1 MKRSDL
7 RGKTR
12 SKFRVLR
19 TDSVVSTK
27 FTVLNRWTG
36 EQESARERIRMSTPK
51 ICVLRAPGT
60 NCDLETAHAFELA
73 GGKADRVHLFRLL
86 ENPAMLKDYQILCVP
101 GGFSYGDDIGAGVIF
116 SRQLRGQ
123 LNDAMQEF
131 LTSDKLVL
139 GICNGFQ
146 VILKAGLLMRRG
158 VDNSEESRFEDQL
171 TLTWNNSGK
180 YTDRW
185 VRLKVTSSNSVFLKD
200 MDEFEVPIAH
210 AEGRIAVA
218 SNGVL
223 DGLRD
228 AQQISLCYWSDA
240 AVSLAEASGDPTRI
254 DILPEPENPN
264 GSIANIAGLSD
275 STGRVL
281 GLMPHPE
288 RFLFATQHP
297 QWTRNGMRGDGQGLQ
312 LFKNATSYF
321 G

>member
-1 MKRSDL
+1 
-7 RGKTR
+7 
-12 SKFRVLR
+12 
-19 TDSVVSTK
+19 
-27 FTVLNRWTG
+27 
-36 EQESARERIRMSTPK
+36 MSSPR

-73 GGKADRVHLFRLL
+73 GGQADRVHLFRLL
-86 ENPAMLKDYQILCVP
+86 ENPNLLSDYQILCVP

-123 LNDAMQEF
+123 LNDVMREF
-131 LTSDKLVL
+131 LSADKLVL

-158 VDNSEESRFEDQL
+158 VEDTETNGARFEDQV
-171 TLTWNNSGK
+171 TLTWNNSGR

-185 VRLKVTSSNSVFLKD
+185 VRLKTTSSNSVFLQG

-210 AEGRIAVA
+210 AEGRIAVTED
-218 SNGVL
+218 SVLQQLRGNG
-223 DGLRD
+223 
-228 AQQISLCYWSDA
+228 QISLCYWSEEA
-240 AVSLAEASGDPTRI
+240 ATRAAASGDPTDI
-254 DILPEPENPN
+254 GILPEPENPN

-275 STGRVL
+275 ATGRVL

-297 QWTRNGMRGDGQGLQ
+297 QWTRNGMRGEGQGLQ
-312 LFKNATSYF
+312 LFRNAVGYF

>member
-1 MKRSDL
+1 MS
-7 RGKTR
+7 
-12 SKFRVLR
+12 SPRV
-19 TDSVVSTK
+19 
-27 FTVLNRWTG
+27 
-36 EQESARERIRMSTPK
+36 
-51 ICVLRAPGT
+51 CVLRAPGT
-60 NCDLETAHAFELA
+60 NCDIETAHAFEMA
-73 GGKADRVHLFRLL
+73 GGTADRVHLFRLL
-86 ENPAMLKDYQILCVP
+86 EDPSLLSQYQVLCIP

-123 LNDAMQEF
+123 LNDVMREF
-131 LTSDKLVL
+131 LSADKLLL

-146 VILKAGLLMRRG
+146 TILKAGLLMRRG
-158 VDNSEESRFEDQL
+158 IENADEGAFEDKV
-171 TLTWNNSGK
+171 TLTWNNSGR

-185 VRLKVTSSNSVFLKD
+185 VKLKVTSSNSVFLKG

-218 SNGVL
+218 DDSVL
-223 DGLRD
+223 DGLRA
-228 AQQISLCYWSDA
+228 AQQISLCYWNDDA
-240 AVSLAEASGDPTRI
+240 TELAAQSGDPTSI
-254 DILPEPENPN
+254 GILPEPANPN
-264 GSIANIAGLSD
+264 GSLANIAGLSD

-312 LFKNATSYF
+312 LFKNAIGYF